1 MIKYQ
6 NKKEEK
12 LRNIRANQENE
23 TKRRAVRVFS
33 VDDKE
38 SRKSRARSAT
48 YDDTFKSF
56 KAISEA

>member
-1 MIKYQ
+1 MIKYK

-23 TKRRAVRVFS
+23 AKRRTVRVFS

-38 SRKSRARSAT
+38 SR
-48 YDDTFKSF
+48 
-56 KAISEA
+56 